1 MSGPAPSVSPVRQ
14 FFRSSGMMAM
24 LYAGSTGLTFV
35 VGVVLARLLGAAD
48 YGIYALA
55 LTTATLVGTVTEFG
69 LPVLAMREVGAA
81 RASGNWSELRGLLQ
95 WSDRAIAL
103 LSLLL
108 IAGTYAAVARSD
120 AAQDSAYLAA
130 MLWAVLLIPFVAIGK
145 LRSFVLL
152 ALDHVFSSQFAVMI
166 LRPLVFLVL
175 CLILA
180 WQSGGQLSATTAL
193 IAQLAGAV
201 AAMAAVLWLYHR
213 YRPRQLAGI
222 KPHYAVREW
231 LGACLP
237 MGLTEGLRVLQGQL
251 ALLLVGWLA
260 GAAAA
265 GVYRVADAVMQVTAL
280 ASSIVGTAATP
291 LFGRLF
297 KQGDSAGLERVAVL
311 AALVMAGG
319 ALLLGLPLALAGQ
332 WIFPLVFG
340 ADFAASA
347 AVFTILWLGAVL
359 AAGCGLVLAVANMTG
374 QHVLSTQSFMLIAL
388 ANLVLGAWLIPAHGA
403 EGAAFASAVALV
415 LGNGFCAIRLKQRTG
430 INATLFNPAAPGIA
444 LDALRQVRQLA
455 ASLIS
460 GTRRG
465 E

>member
-1 MSGPAPSVSPVRQ
+1 
-14 FFRSSGMMAM
+14 MMTM
-24 LYAGSTGLTFV
+24 LYAGSTGLTLV

-48 YGIYALA
+48 YGMYALA
-55 LTTATLVGTVTEFG
+55 LTTATLVGTITEFG

-81 RASGNWSELRGLLQ
+81 RASGNWSELRGLLH

-108 IAGTYAAVARSD
+108 IAATYILVARSD

-166 LRPLVFLVL
+166 LRPLVFLAL
-175 CLILA
+175 CLFLA
-180 WQSGGQLSATTAL
+180 WQTGGTLTATTAL
-193 IAQLAGAV
+193 MAQLAGAA

-213 YRPRQLAGI
+213 YRPVQLAGV
-222 KPHYAVREW
+222 KPSYAVRSW
-231 LGACLP
+231 LNACLP
-237 MGLTEGLRVLQGQL
+237 MGLTEGLRLLQGQL

-260 GAAAA
+260 GVAAA

-280 ASSIVGTAATP
+280 ASSIVGTSATP

-297 KQGDSAGLERVAVL
+297 KEGDRTGLERVAVL
-311 AALVMAGG
+311 AALAMVGG
-319 ALLLGLPLALAGQ
+319 AFVLGLPLALAGE

-347 AVFTILWLGAVL
+347 AVFTILWLGAML

-388 ANLVLGAWLIPAHGA
+388 ANLVLGAWLIPPHGA
-403 EGAAFASAVALV
+403 QGAALASAIAMV
-415 LGNGFCAIRLKQRTG
+415 LGNGFCAIRLKSRTG
-430 INATLFNPAAPGIA
+430 INATLLNPAAPGIA

-455 ASLIS
+455 AALLS
-460 GTRRG
+460 GSRRG